1 MEENAVAPVT
11 ITIGE
16 LAARTGMSVSA
27 LRFHEARGLLAP
39 HRTSGNQR
47 RYLRSDI
54 RRVSFI
60 LIAQNLGMSVAEI
73 STALASLPH
82 GRTPTPADWA
92 AISTQLKQ
100 RLDAAIARLTR
111 TRDVLDGC
119 IGCGCLSLTHC
130 GLYNRDDRA
139 GITGPGP
146 RYALGDP
153 VATEAG
159 DA

>member
-1 MEENAVAPVT
+1 VVRST

-16 LAARTGMSVSA
+16 LAARTGMTVSA
-27 LRFHEARGLLAP
+27 LRFHEARGLLTP

-60 LIAQNLGMSVAEI
+60 MIAQGVGLSVAEI
-73 STALASLPH
+73 AAELAALPH
-82 GRTPTPADWA
+82 GRTPTADDWS
-92 AISTQLKQ
+92 AISLRLKE
-100 RLDAAIARLTR
+100 RLDAAIHRLTR

-119 IGCGCLSLTHC
+119 IGCGCLSLSNC
-130 GLYNRDDRA
+130 QLFNRDDVA
-139 GITGPGP
+139 GAAGPGP

-153 VATEAG
+153 VVTAG
-159 DA
+159 GGEQGLA